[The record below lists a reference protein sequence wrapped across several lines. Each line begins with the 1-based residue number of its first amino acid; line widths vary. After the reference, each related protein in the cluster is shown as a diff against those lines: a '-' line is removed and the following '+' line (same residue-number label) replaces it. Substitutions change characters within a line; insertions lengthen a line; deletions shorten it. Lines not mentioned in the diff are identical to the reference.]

1 MVDLTNTSFTW
12 LRLQVAAGYLIL
24 LASPFLLLGAVLVG
38 WLIYGALVPVFA
50 ANSSIQENDS
60 TVRLEFF
67 RVNDLFNDGLQKSG
81 RYLTITSPHGRI
93 AYQMPGWDWA
103 HRARTS
109 LYLTGSKDIAILG
122 PDGED
127 ILIDVD
133 RSKISRAVRIS
144 SGDWTYLGAFD
155 FVQPVI
161 GGHVRSLRFIPA
173 LEQDE
178 CVLDA
183 LPMQGKP
190 RADARKELCPILESK
205 D

>member
-1 MVDLTNTSFTW
+1 MVELTNTSFTR
-12 LRLQVAAGYLIL
+12 LRFQVAAGYLVL
-24 LASPFLLLGAVLVG
+24 LASPFVLLGAVLSG
-38 WLIYGALVPVFA
+38 WLIYAAIVPVFA
-50 ANSSIQENDS
+50 ASSEIQENDS

-67 RVNDLFNDGLQKSG
+67 RVNDLFGDGLQKSG
-81 RYLTITSPHGRI
+81 RYLTITSPHGHI
-93 AYQMPGWDWA
+93 AYNMPGWDWA

-109 LYLTGSKDIAILG
+109 LYLTGSKGIAILA

-133 RSKISRAVRIS
+133 RSKISRAFRIS

-155 FVQPVI
+155 FVQPII

-183 LPMQGKP
+183 LPIQGKL
-190 RADARKELCPILESK
+190 RADARKEVCPTLQSK